1 MNKLENLKKKI
12 LYRSTYRGTKELD
25 LLLSSFVKKYLNKLG
40 KNELI
45 ELEKFLDL
53 EDEKIMNFYQFNKKD
68 NDIKNNYIAK
78 LFKEFKL

>member
-12 LYRSTYRGTKELD
+12 LYRSAYRGTKELD

-40 KNELI
+40 NDELI
-45 ELEKFLDL
+45 ELERFLDL
-53 EDEKIMNFYQFNKKD
+53 EDEKIMNFYQFDKKD
-68 NDIKNNYIAK
+68 NEIKNNYITK